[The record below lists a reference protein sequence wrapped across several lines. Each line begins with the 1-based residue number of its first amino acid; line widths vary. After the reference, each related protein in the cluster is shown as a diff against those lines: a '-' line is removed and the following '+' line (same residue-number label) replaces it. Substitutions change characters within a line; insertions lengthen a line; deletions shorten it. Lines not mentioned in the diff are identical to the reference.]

1 MKVVSI
7 ESVGIRA
14 SDRKEVVRALI
25 VASERPATL
34 PVDGTEVEGMNAN
47 QVFAPFSILYV
58 TSNEDGKVF
67 IADESGTFIAQ

>member
-14 SDRKEVVRALI
+14 SDRKEVVRTLI
-25 VASERPATL
+25 VASEEPATL
-34 PVDGTEVEGMNAN
+34 PVDGTAVEGMSAN

-58 TSNEDGKVF
+58 TGDTENKVY
-67 IADESGTFIAQ
+67 ITDESGVFVAQ